1 MNSRATK
8 TMIAVAVLAMVLSAF
23 AVAVP
28 MDSDAADPLTI
39 DSFEQKVNPSSG
51 KNYLLLTFN
60 QDLAGMGTVSIP
72 EISYESTYNVTVQSN
87 KARLVLDLGTTVL
100 ADDVYTI
107 ILGGQTTFEGTIT
120 VGEAPAPVKVTVTFM
135 DGDDQFGEPVQ
146 IDKGTAVPQP
156 TTNPDRAGATFKHWS
171 LTENGEAYDFST
183 PVNADTTL
191 YAVFEQFVQQ
201 QYTVTFVADGDV
213 IGTVTVPSGEMI
225 SGEPDAPIL
234 AGKEFKYWTLDGTE
248 FDMATPITSDITL
261 VAYYGTVTPVT
272 PTEDPAERTFG
283 NTITL
288 GDGAIIDEDSK
299 IIASYTQEVI
309 IAGDVTVVSGGSI
322 QILGK
327 LTVNEGASLTV
338 ETGGKVVIID
348 YGIVDVKG
356 DLVIEGAQ
364 TGYTFTYG
372 GIVMT
377 VSGSVALEGAR
388 SFLSTGEGIE
398 VSGLFEI
405 GDDATAQLNGATIT
419 KDGKLLVT
427 GVAYGK
433 ITNNGEV
440 TIDSQGLGDGSKIDM
455 TIQLG
460 AEGTVDIVNVYGSV
474 TVSDSA
480 LGFTEGRDTYSAK
493 YDNSVVL
500 TNVAGVKVTETLTV
514 SEKNGTYT
522 GNNTMF
528 VEGSIMTAVDYN
540 ATVENG
546 VVTVAGGNVATTGDV
561 VLGDKVAMQ
570 VDGKFTVSAALTAT
584 NADSKVVGSGE
595 MTVKGK
601 VTVKVAV
608 PETLKVNAA
617 RYTTASPAYTIYT
630 TLETALADG
639 ATLIALM
646 GENSVGADATIPVG
660 TTVSMDTGSKLTVS
674 DKAVLTVA
682 ADDRNSARFVTAGVD
697 TVDVK
702 GTLVVTNFAKSKV
715 NEDSILSDTSKAVEK
730 TRTYTNIYKALA
742 DAADGETVEVTRGA
756 DLVLSKD
763 VEVKAGVTLSI
774 PEGEKVIVDNGVT
787 VTVDGTVYTLGDYA
801 IAAAVQDV
809 PETAKDE
816 SEAAGVTVV
825 NGLFLFDDDNAGY
838 TKDIVGA
845 YFQYSYAV
853 GNRTVV
859 LNAIAPLASMP
870 RMMDKVESDYVD
882 LFGKMN
888 VGAVDFSAYDGELV
902 VVIAFNQIS
911 FESITLGP
919 SVAFAALS
927 YEDYV
932 VTATGTLVLAN
943 GSVDVENIMGFVVYN
958 ETDAEDVTTSHLF
971 GYATVDSYDNPET
984 LTVTE
989 KGSISFDGAV
999 TMDLRT
1005 TTKVSV
1011 FVPKDATVTVTAGDL
1026 KGAFTVEGAM
1036 VVDGTSVVFQ
1046 DLTVTGTVTAEG
1058 NNVAQAVK
1066 LFVGVTAKDFAMA
1079 GAGSVEGVTL
1089 VASDSAVAYVS
1100 PNATVGEDITALKAT
1115 EYYVDD
1121 ALYLTAYAVA
1131 GNIVPI
1137 NDVEFVVKDA
1147 WFNGWMTEKAVAVGA
1162 EKVIGDVKKV
1172 FADIDY
1178 EVFHIEVIAD
1188 SGIGA
1193 VAIDGNVLK
1202 NINGNVFYTT
1212 APIKAGQHTVT
1223 YTLKSGYTGEAKL
1236 SVNGQGAT
1244 VSGMNFT
1251 LSGTPEDAYGIDVEL
1266 SLFGTTVSDPTIIV
1280 EPSQPV
1286 VEDDSGMG
1294 LIEYLLIVLVIL
1306 AAVLVVVVSIR
1317 MMRS

>member
-1 MNSRATK
+1 MKTSTK
-8 TMIAVAVLAMVLSAF
+8 AIFTMAVLALVAAVVL
-23 AVAVP
+23 VP
-28 MDSDAADPLTI
+28 ADSSDAAETLNITDI
-39 DSFEQKVNPSSG
+39 QYDNGMIGVFVDKDVEG
-51 KNYLLLTFN
+51 KQF
-60 QDLAGMGTVSIP
+60 TVFI
-72 EISYESTYNVTVQSN
+72 
-87 KARLVLDLGTTVL
+87 
-100 ADDVYTI
+100 DDVQQTLVAY
-107 ILGGQTTFEGTIT
+107 GQAGKLITIT
-120 VGEAPAPVKVTVTFM
+120 AEASETPRNYVLKSSYFADLSFTYPEETSVDKVTVTFM
-135 DGDDQFGEPVQ
+135 NGDEQFGDAVQ

-156 TTNPDRAGATFKHWS
+156 TTNPDRAGATFKYWS

-201 QYTVTFVADGDV
+201 QYTVTFVANGEN
-213 IGTVTVPSGEMI
+213 IGSVTVPAGETI
-225 SGEPDAPIL
+225 TEVPDEPEVP
-234 AGKEFKYWTLDGTE
+234 GKEFKYWTLDGTE
-248 FDMATPITSDITL
+248 FNMATPITKDIIL
-261 VAYYGTVTPVT
+261 EAYYETVTPVT
-272 PTEDPAERTFG
+272 PAEDPAQRTFD

-288 GDGAIIDEDSK
+288 SDGAIIDSASA

-309 IAGDVTVVSGGSI
+309 IAGDVTVVNLGSI
-322 QILGK
+322 QISGK

-338 ETGGKVVIID
+338 ETGGEVIIID

-377 VSGSVALEGAR
+377 VSGSVTLEGAR

-427 GVAYGK
+427 GVAYGS

-440 TIDSQGLGDGSKIDM
+440 TIDSQGLGDGSKINM

-480 LGFTEGRDTYSAK
+480 LTFTEGRDTYPAK
-493 YDNSVVL
+493 YNNSVVL
-500 TNVAGVKVTETLTV
+500 TDVAGVKVTETLTV
-514 SEKNGTYT
+514 SEKDGTYT
-522 GNNTMF
+522 GKNTMF
-528 VEGSIMTAVDYN
+528 VAGDIITAADYKQ
-540 ATVENG
+540 TVESG
-546 VVTVAGGNVATTGDV
+546 VVTVAGENVATAGDV
-561 VLGDKVAMQ
+561 VLGDKIEMQ
-570 VDGKFTVSAALTAT
+570 VDGKFIVSAVLTAI
-584 NADSKVVGSGE
+584 NDGSKVIGSGE
-595 MTVKGK
+595 MTVEGK
-601 VTVKVAV
+601 VTVKDPV
-608 PETLKVNAA
+608 PETLTINAA
-617 RYTTASPAYTIYT
+617 TYQSASPAYHIYT

-639 ATLIALM
+639 ATVITLM
-646 GENSVGADATIPVG
+646 GTNSVEADTTIPVG
-660 TTVSMDTGSKLTVS
+660 TTVSMDAESKLTVS
-674 DKAVLTVA
+674 NKAILTVA
-682 ADDRNSARFVTAGVD
+682 ADDRNSARFVTVGVD

-702 GTLVVTNFAKSKV
+702 GTLFVTNFAKSKV
-715 NEDSILSDTSKAVEK
+715 EEKSILSDTSKTVEK
-730 TRTYTNIYKALA
+730 TRTYTNIYRALA

-756 DLVLSKD
+756 DLILTKD
-763 VEVKAGVTLSI
+763 VEVKAGITLSI
-774 PEGEKVIVDNGVT
+774 PEDEKVIVDNGVT
-787 VTVDGTVYTLGDYA
+787 VTVNGTVYTLGTYE
-801 IAAAVQDV
+801 IA
-809 PETAKDE
+809 TTGDE
-816 SEAAGVTVV
+816 SKAAGTTVV
-825 NGLFLFDDDNAGY
+825 NGLFLFDDNTNY

-859 LNAIAPLASMP
+859 LNAIAPFTSMP
-870 RMMDKVESDYVD
+870 ALMDKVESDYVD
-882 LFGKMN
+882 LFGKMD
-888 VGAVDFSAYDGELV
+888 VGAVDFSAYDGERVYV
-902 VVIAFNQIS
+902 VAFNQIS
-911 FESITLGP
+911 FETITLGT
-919 SVAFAALS
+919 SVVFAAVA

-943 GSVDVENIMGFVVYN
+943 GSVDVDNIRGFAVFD
-958 ETDAEDVTTSHLF
+958 ETDAEDVITSRLF
-971 GYATVDSYDNPET
+971 GYTTVDSYNNPET
-984 LTVTE
+984 LTVIE

-999 TMDLRT
+999 TMDLST
-1005 TTKVSV
+1005 TENVSV
-1011 FVPKDATVTVTAGDL
+1011 FVPKDATVTVTSGDL

-1036 VVDGTSVVFQ
+1036 VVDGTSVVFE
-1046 DLTVTGTVTAEG
+1046 DLTVTGTITAEEG
-1058 NNVAQAVK
+1058 KTAEAMK
-1066 LFVGVTAKDFAMA
+1066 LFVGVTSKDFAMA
-1079 GAGSVEGVTL
+1079 GTGSVAGVTL
-1089 VASDSAVAYVS
+1089 ANSDSAVAYVS
-1100 PNATVGEDITALKAT
+1100 PNATVGKDITALKAT

-1121 ALYLTAYAVA
+1121 ALYLTAYAVLN
-1131 GNIVPI
+1131 NIVPI
-1137 NDVEFVVKDA
+1137 NDVKFVVKDA
-1147 WFNGWMTEKAVAVGA
+1147 WFNGWMTEKAIVIGA
-1162 EKVIGDVKKV
+1162 DKVIGAVEKV
-1172 FADIDY
+1172 FADIHY
-1178 EVFHIEVIAD
+1178 EIFHIEVIAD

-1202 NINGNVFYTT
+1202 NIDGNVFYTT

-1251 LSGTPEDAYGIDVEL
+1251 LSGTPEDADGIDVEL

-1286 VEDDSGMG
+1286 ADSGMG

-1306 AAVLVVVVSIR
+1306 AAILVVVVSIR